1 VHLTRRELLE
11 MAAALAIAPPSDDV
25 ERRASDTIRAYS
37 AEGHHRTATA
47 VDRASAE
54 ALLVRARATGA
65 AVSLQPFQLSRVD
78 PVAALVQ
85 IEDRRIEGLPMFDGA
100 FTAAGGLRGAI
111 GPIDGDQPFAWTRV
125 APNGEAALRKLRE
138 RSPHTAIVAVT
149 MGGKPGLCPVN
160 AGWFNEPFGPPVLQ
174 ISSEHL
180 GAIEAAS
187 ASHAEIRVVAHA
199 TRKGAQAFNLVADVP
214 GTDPALPPV
223 CVMTPRSGWHANA
236 SERGGG
242 LVCWLETLRAV
253 VAANGPAKA
262 GHYRNTPDRNALN
275 RNAADR
281 NAAGRNASNRNA
293 SNRNASDGNFPV
305 VSGFSRTVGLRRTV
319 RFVASSGHELGHLGL
334 HDYLH
339 RNPGLA
345 HDALAWVH
353 FGANIG
359 TSTGD
364 VGMTPSDDRLRD
376 AALRALTPHGLEKT
390 RQSPAA
396 QVGGEAATIQAENG
410 RFISFI
416 GRNDWFHNPGDLYP
430 DAADIPLVARYAR
443 AAADLVLLLANTPA
457 V

>member
-1 VHLTRRELLE
+1 
-11 MAAALAIAPPSDDV
+11 MAAALAIAPPLDDP
-25 ERRASDTIRAYS
+25 ERRAADTIRAYS
-37 AEGHHRTATA
+37 AEGHHRTATV

-54 ALLVRARATGA
+54 ALLARARATGA

-78 PVAALVQ
+78 PVAAFVQ

-100 FTAAGGLRGAI
+100 FTAAGGLRGPI

-138 RSPHTAIVAVT
+138 GSSHTAIVAVT

-160 AGWFNEPFGPPVLQ
+160 AGWFSKPFGPPVLQ

-180 GAIEAAS
+180 GAMEAAS
-187 ASHAEIRVVAHA
+187 TSHTEVRVVAHA
-199 TRKGAQAFNLVADVP
+199 TRKTAQAFNVVADVP

-242 LVCWLETLRAV
+242 IVCWLETMRAV
-253 VAANGPAKA
+253 VAARP
-262 GHYRNTPDRNALN
+262 
-275 RNAADR
+275 
-281 NAAGRNASNRNA
+281 
-293 SNRNASDGNFPV
+293 
-305 VSGFSRTVGLRRTV
+305 LRAV

-339 RNPGLA
+339 RYPGLA

-376 AALRALTPHGLEKT
+376 AALRAFTPHGLEKT
-390 RQSPAA
+390 RQSPAT

-416 GRNDWFHNPGDLYP
+416 GRNDWFHNPGDLFP
-430 DAADIPLVARYAR
+430 AAVDIPMVARYAR
-443 AAADLVLLLANTPA
+443 AAADLVVLLANEK